1 MSKQD
6 LTSKSCKVVDP
17 KEMGS
22 KQIYFDM
29 KKNLQ
34 CHSGEHLKCNRISE
48 EQSIQKKKKKITY
61 NIVLTGG
68 SPQETVIRVSSIGL
82 EEMLQKSVI

>member
-6 LTSKSCKVVDP
+6 LPSKSCKVADP

-34 CHSGEHLKCNRISE
+34 CHSGEHLKCNRILE
-48 EQSIQKKKKKITY
+48 EQSIQENKK
-61 NIVLTGG
+61 
-68 SPQETVIRVSSIGL
+68 SPTT
-82 EEMLQKSVI
+82 